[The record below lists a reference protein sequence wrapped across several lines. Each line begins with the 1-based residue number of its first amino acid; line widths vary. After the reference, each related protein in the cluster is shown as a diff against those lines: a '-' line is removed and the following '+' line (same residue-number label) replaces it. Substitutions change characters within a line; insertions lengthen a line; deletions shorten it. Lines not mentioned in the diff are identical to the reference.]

1 MQMKLWRCKTAV
13 TGLVLVLSA
22 LVTALS
28 AATDQ
33 APPTAEPRDTGAL
46 QTSGRQSISRY
57 RDLIARLEDEGGA
70 YNPALTEPLLELGMA
85 LQESGMHGD
94 AISLLKRGVHLARI
108 NNGLYSEI
116 QLALLESEIKSHI
129 ALGQLEEADDRH
141 RYLYRV
147 QQRTLKDAGRG
158 FAFMKQAKWQ
168 RRAYELELD
177 ENGFNR
183 LINMWNLHRMALTE
197 FAEADGDASP
207 TLLPP
212 LHGMLRAQYLMSG
225 SNGENSSGRFQRAG
239 FRIRGDDQG
248 RLSAYRGQSYK
259 QGDSVVRAI
268 FDVQA
273 AQPDSTPLARAEVLA
288 MMGDWRLWH
297 GRYKEA
303 LDAYSEAIIELAS
316 VDGAEEGMQA
326 LFGAPLALPALEG
339 IRPLPEPAS
348 PDKADLLLEF
358 TVDERGRVRDL
369 TRLDDSQASVGIV
382 NRIMR
387 TLRGTPFRPRFDTGE
402 PVATTGIQ
410 WAYDTDQWR

>member
-1 MQMKLWRCKTAV
+1 MKLWRCKTAI

-22 LVTALS
+22 LVTATS
-28 AATDQ
+28 TAAEQ
-33 APPTAEPRDTGAL
+33 AVHTAQPAETEAR
-46 QTSGRQSISRY
+46 QTSARQGISRY
-57 RDLIARLEDEGGA
+57 RDLIARLENEGGA

-85 LQESGMHGD
+85 LQESGMHAE
-94 AISLLKRGVHLARI
+94 AIDLLKRGVHLARI
-108 NNGLYSEI
+108 NHGLYSEI
-116 QLALLESEIKSHI
+116 QLALLESEIKSHV
-129 ALGQLEEADDRH
+129 ALGQFEEADDRH

-147 QQRTLKDAGRG
+147 QQRTLTDAGRG
-158 FAFMKQAKWQ
+158 FAFMQQAKWQ

-225 SNGENSSGRFQRAG
+225 SRGENSSGRFQRAG
-239 FRIRGDDQG
+239 FRVRGDGDG
-248 RLSAYRGQSYK
+248 RLHAYRGQSYK
-259 QGDSVVRAI
+259 QGDSVIRAI
-268 FDVQA
+268 FDVRA
-273 AQPDSTPLARAEVLA
+273 AQPDNTPAARAQVMT

-303 LDAYSEAIIELAS
+303 LDAYAEAIIELAS
-316 VDGAEEGMQA
+316 VDGAEERIQV
-326 LFGAPLALPALEG
+326 LFGAPVALPALKG

-348 PDKADLLLEF
+348 PDTADLLLEF

-369 TRLDDSQASVGIV
+369 TRLDDSEASVGIV

-387 TLRGTPFRPRFDTGE
+387 TLRATPFRPRFDSGE